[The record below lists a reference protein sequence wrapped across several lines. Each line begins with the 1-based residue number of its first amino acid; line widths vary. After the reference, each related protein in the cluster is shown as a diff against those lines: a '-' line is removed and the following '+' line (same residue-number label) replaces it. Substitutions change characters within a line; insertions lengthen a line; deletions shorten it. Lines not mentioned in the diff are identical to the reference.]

1 MDRAIIERFSLRY
14 LEEVASRLY
23 ELQVKLDQGEPVSG
37 VDLMQAE
44 VKVRVVMKVI
54 ANDARQRGVL
64 SDWAVTTDDESKE
77 V

>member
-64 SDWAVTTDDESKE
+64 SDWADTTND
-77 V
+77 

>member
-23 ELQVKLDQGEPVSG
+23 ELQVRLDQGEPVTG

-64 SDWAVTTDDESKE
+64 SDWADTTDYDTKGA
-77 V
+77 

>member
-23 ELQVKLDQGEPVSG
+23 ELQVRLDQGEPVTG

-64 SDWAVTTDDESKE
+64 HDWADTTDDDTKGA
-77 V
+77 